1 MAKNDVVQFYGVK
14 ETIKLMRKFEPE
26 MLKDLRKSIRQISQ
40 PAVLAIKS
48 GSPKVAPLSGMAH
61 NGRTAYS
68 TPKVTVNIT
77 PSQRAYGV
85 GSTTS
90 NLVAIQ
96 ATGSGKVYGFDIAD
110 MAGRANNAGKYQQ
123 TRKFVDPRTGNIVRR
138 KINGQGQNMINVLNS
153 RGGPASRYVYKNIE
167 NKLPAIRAEVAK
179 TLDRTIGEFN
189 RKLWKI

>member
-1 MAKNDVVQFYGVK
+1 MAKSDVVQFIGVK

-26 MLKDLRKSIRQISQ
+26 MLKDMRKDIRAITK

-48 GSPKVAPLSGMAH
+48 GSPKVAPLSGMNH

-68 TPKVTVNIT
+68 IPKVTINIT
-77 PSQRAYGV
+77 PAQRVRTPGY
-85 GSTTS
+85 TTS
-90 NLVAIQ
+90 NFVSIT

-110 MAGRANNAGKYQQ
+110 MAGRANNAGKYRQ

-138 KINGQGQNMINVLNS
+138 RINGQGQNMINVLNS

-167 NKLPAIRAEVAK
+167 DKLPAIRREVAR

-189 RKLWKI
+189 RKLWRI

>member
-77 PSQRAYGV
+77 SAQRSYGL

-138 KINGQGQNMINVLNS
+138 KINGQGQNLINVLNS

-167 NKLPAIRAEVAK
+167 DKLPAIRAEVSR